1 MTCFAPAWQS
11 LPPRWPQYLFG
22 TDLSPH
28 TSALAALQQL
38 SRAEL
43 YLRLDTQPDVNMS
56 TTGIYACATH
66 AECVMSSA
74 RRLEIVPK
82 IYHRSP
88 VRHRTIGQAGA
99 SGPGVASPAGVEAP
113 HLT

>member
-1 MTCFAPAWQS
+1 MTFCAGAAKPA
-11 LPPRWPQYLFG
+11 PRWPQNLFS

-28 TSALAALQQL
+28 TSALAALQQW

-66 AECVMSSA
+66 AECVISTA
-74 RRLEIVPK
+74 RRFDIVLK

-88 VRHRTIGQAGA
+88 VRHRTIGYKWR
-99 SGPGVASPAGVEAP
+99 VNTI
-113 HLT
+113 LT